1 MTGAGAVIN
10 RLKPSPDSSIAI
22 YGLGAVG
29 MSGILASAHLGVST
43 IIAIDLVPSRLDIA
57 LTFGAT
63 HAINASDPELISKV
77 RALTKDGAGTEC
89 TLEASGNMRAFRNA
103 YEATAPGGHMT
114 SAGTP
119 GPGVKP
125 AFDVFEHFIPFL
137 IDLHRQGK
145 FPIEKISKK
154 YKVDQFKE
162 AIHAMES
169 GEVIKPI
176 IVFD

>member
-1 MTGAGAVIN
+1 VIN
-10 RLKPSPDSSIAI
+10 RLKPSSDSSIAI

-63 HAINASDPELISKV
+63 HVINASDPELISKV

-125 AFDVFEHFIPFL
+125 AFDVFEHVCTA
-137 IDLHRQGK
+137 
-145 FPIEKISKK
+145 KIYSAVLMGCC
-154 YKVDQFKE
+154 YPRE
-162 AIHAMES
+162 ASHCLS
-169 GEVIKPI
+169 FRTSVQS
-176 IVFD
+176 